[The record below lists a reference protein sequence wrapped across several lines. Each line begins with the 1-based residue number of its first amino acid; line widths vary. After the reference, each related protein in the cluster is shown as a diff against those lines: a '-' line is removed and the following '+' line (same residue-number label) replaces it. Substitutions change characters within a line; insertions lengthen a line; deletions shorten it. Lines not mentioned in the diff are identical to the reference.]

1 MEWLNFIKGLEAWYC
16 SILMTLFMISFRW
29 LFEKKIIKLIK
40 KRAEETEN
48 KYDDFVVSILELP
61 VCVALYFSVFYV
73 AIVNAPIF
81 AVRYLGWAIKLL
93 RLVLLFSFF

>member
-29 LFEKKIIKLIK
+29 VFKKKIIKLIK

-48 KYDDFVVSILELP
+48 KYDDFVVSI
-61 VCVALYFSVFYV
+61 
-73 AIVNAPIF
+73 
-81 AVRYLGWAIKLL
+81 
-93 RLVLLFSFF
+93 